1 MELAKIPPQNIEA
14 EIAVLGACIL
24 ENKALY
30 EIVDVL
36 TPEMFYD
43 TKHQIVFQR
52 LLEMFKSGENI
63 DLLTI
68 VNCLREHNELERVGG
83 AVAINQLT
91 NRIISSANIEA
102 HAAIVREAW
111 MKRSFI
117 ALANNLLQKGYNEAE
132 EVGSLIEYSDKEL
145 FNISNYFFGK
155 NRIEHLA
162 YYVNQAAE
170 ETQNK
175 IKANREG
182 ITAGIPTGL
191 HDLDLGLNGGFQ
203 TGLYILAARPG
214 MGKSSVMLKFAKSAV
229 KGGYIPLIFSLEM
242 TATELSHRLILSELD
257 ESVEV
262 MKYKNGWLKDADM
275 GKLTYATLAAK
286 NMNMYI
292 DDNAGVSYSY
302 IKSVV
307 YKKKKQGL
315 CDCVFIDYLQI
326 MDIPQAKGQTKD
338 DAIGVV
344 TRQLFNLGKELDI
357 PIIALSQLNR
367 GVELRADKR
376 PQLSD
381 LRESGN
387 IEQDANVVMF
397 IYRPEYYDKTAPKGE
412 GVIIRAKNRNGSL
425 GDSNFYYNESLTKIY
440 DHPQGF
446 NPPQAIINNEEE
458 IF

>member
-1 MELAKIPPQNIEA
+1 MEEVKPQPQNIEA
-14 EIAVLGACIL
+14 EEAVLGACIL
-24 ENKALY
+24 ENNA
-30 EIVDVL
+30 IFNVIDTL
-36 TPEMFYD
+36 TPEMFS
-43 TKHQIVFQR
+43 KGEHQIIFRCLVA
-52 LLEMFKSGENI
+52 MFHAGETI
-63 DLLTI
+63 DMLTV
-68 VNCLREHNELERVGG
+68 VNHLRSTNELEIIGG
-83 AVAINQLT
+83 AVAINCLT
-91 NRIISSANIEA
+91 NRIVSSANIEA
-102 HAAIVREAW
+102 HAAYVREAW
-111 MKRSFI
+111 MKREFI
-117 ALANNLLQKGYNEAE
+117 LLGMKLTQKGYDVTE
-132 EVGSLIEYSDKEL
+132 EVSSIIEFSDKEL

-155 NRIEHLA
+155 NRIEHLS
-162 YYVNQAAE
+162 YFVNQAAE

-175 IKANREG
+175 IKANRGG

-191 HDLDLGLNGGFQ
+191 HDLNLGLNGGFQ

-214 MGKSSVMLKFAKSAV
+214 MGKSSIMLKFAKSAV
-229 KGGYIPLIFSLEM
+229 NGGYIPLIFSLEM

-262 MKYKNGWLKDADM
+262 MKYKNGWLKDSDM
-275 GKLTYATLAAK
+275 KALTYATLAAK

-302 IKSVV
+302 IKSVI

-326 MDIPQAKGQTKD
+326 MDIQQAKGQTID
-338 DAIGVV
+338 NAIGVV
-344 TRQLFNLGKELDI
+344 TRGLFNLSKELDI

-367 GVELRADKR
+367 GVELRANKR

-381 LRESGN
+381 LRESGK